1 MIELILAFF
10 GYVKVPREAV
20 QMCMVL
26 EDDFKDL
33 IDLFLD
39 IGEHAPSYKQL
50 AEHLRDRKRGME
62 AMTAF
67 LRSGRLLT

>member
-1 MIELILAFF
+1 MIQTILAFF

-20 QMCMVL
+20 QLCMVL

-33 IDLFLD
+33 ITLFLA
-39 IGEHAPSYKQL
+39 IGENAPSYKKL
-50 AEHLRDRKRGME
+50 AEHLRERKRGME
-62 AMTAF
+62 SMTAF